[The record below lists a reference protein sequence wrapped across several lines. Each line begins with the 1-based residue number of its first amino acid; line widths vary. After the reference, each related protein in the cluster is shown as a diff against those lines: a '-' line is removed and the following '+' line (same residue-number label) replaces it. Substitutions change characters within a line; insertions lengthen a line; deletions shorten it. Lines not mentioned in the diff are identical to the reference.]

1 MCWSDLSNRPDFG
14 VIKQML
20 HAINDNRENT
30 VTIKQVQM
38 PKIMQCVR
46 MTRIDFIN
54 FNFSLICNILSLNIL
69 QEVPL
74 PAIGYSTVYAIQ
86 NSPYYPTLEEYDG
99 QSDMND
105 DEDQQLPVCTCNN
118 ERHSTDCNCNYSSLR
133 LQYV

>member
-38 PKIMQCVR
+38 PKIMRCVR

-54 FNFSLICNILSLNIL
+54 FNFSLIILHFVIKHFT
-69 QEVPL
+69 
-74 PAIGYSTVYAIQ
+74 GSTVASY
-86 NSPYYPTLEEYDG
+86 
-99 QSDMND
+99 
-105 DEDQQLPVCTCNN
+105 
-118 ERHSTDCNCNYSSLR
+118 R
-133 LQYV
+133 L